1 MHSEL
6 SNAGRMTVVTHR
18 LQTTLAKQQRAY
30 KSTMLCDLSHTSF
43 NEELG

>member
-6 SNAGRMTVVTHR
+6 SNAGRMTMVTHR
-18 LQTTLAKQQRAY
+18 LQTALAKQRQAN
-30 KSTMLCDLSHTSF
+30 KSTMLGDLSHTSF